1 METFAQN
8 RANYSALNPV
18 SFLRRA
24 ADVFPGKT
32 AIIYGER
39 RQTYAEFAGAAEVLA
54 SAIRSRINPGDRV
67 AFLAPNIPELLIA
80 HFAVPMAGGVLVAL
94 NSRLSRAEVHY
105 ILEHAG
111 ARVLFADAELASTC
125 SGLVSAID
133 SLDTIVEISDPEFG
147 SVATLPAAGHE
158 LFEDFLLGADATP
171 QDWNVDDE
179 LAPITLNYTSG
190 TTGSPKGVLYSY
202 RGAYLSAL
210 GELIHNRYD
219 HDTVYLWTLPM
230 FHCNGW
236 SAPWAVTA
244 AAGTHVCLR
253 TVRGEHMWHAIDTL
267 GVTHLSGSPTVC
279 ETLITAEHAHP
290 LENSVTIT
298 TAGAAPSPN
307 TLERLQRLGVDVVHV
322 YGLTEVYGPLTV
334 NEPQPA
340 WDELTPAER
349 SRLLARQGVAMVQAE
364 PARVVDAAM
373 ADVAADGV
381 TIGEIVL
388 RGNTVMLGYHNDHPA
403 TEEAFRGGY
412 FHTGDLGVMHADGYL
427 EVKDR
432 SKDII
437 ISGGENISTI
447 EVENALISHASVR
460 DVAVVGVSHEKWGER
475 PHAFVLLESG
485 ASIEMVTL
493 QEHAS
498 ATIARFKV
506 PDFFT
511 FVDELPRTATGKV
524 TKAALRQLAADRS
537 MDTES

>member
-1 METFAQN
+1 METFARNQ
-8 RANYSALNPV
+8 ANYSELNPV

-24 ADVFPGKT
+24 ADVFPEKT
-32 AIIYGER
+32 AIVYGER
-39 RQTYAEFAGAAEVLA
+39 RQNYAEFARSAEVLA
-54 SAIRSRINPGDRV
+54 AAIRSRIEPGDRV

-94 NSRLSRAEVHY
+94 NARLSRSEIRY
-105 ILEHAG
+105 ILDHAD
-111 ARVLFADAELASTC
+111 ARMLFADAELASTC
-125 SGLVSAID
+125 SGLVSAVD
-133 SLDTIVEISDPEFG
+133 SLDSVIEISDPEFG
-147 SVATLPAAGHE
+147 SLATAPSAGHE
-158 LFEDFLLGADATP
+158 LFEDFLLGSDATP
-171 QDWNVDDE
+171 QNWSVTDE

-210 GELIHNRYD
+210 GELIHNKYD
-219 HDTVYLWTLPM
+219 RDTVYLWTLPM

-253 TVRGEHMWHAIDTL
+253 AVRGEEMWQAIDTL
-267 GVTHLSGSPTVC
+267 AITHLSGSPTVC
-279 ETLITAEHAHP
+279 EILITAEDAHP
-290 LENSVTIT
+290 LDASVTIT

-307 TLERLQRLGVDVVHV
+307 TLERLQRLGVNVVHV
-322 YGLTEVYGPLTV
+322 YGLTEVYGPLTI
-334 NEPQPA
+334 NEPQSA
-340 WDELTPAER
+340 WDQLAPADR

-364 PARVVDAAM
+364 PARVVDARM
-373 ADVAADGV
+373 MDVPADAA

-388 RGNTVMLGYHNDHPA
+388 RGNTVMLGYHNDHDA
-403 TEEAFRGGY
+403 TEDAFRGGV
-412 FHTGDLGVMHADGYL
+412 FHTGDLGVMHVDGYI

-447 EVENALISHASVR
+447 EIENALISHTSVR
-460 DVAVVGVSHEKWGER
+460 DVAVIGVPSEKWGER
-475 PHAFVLLESG
+475 PHAFVLLEPGS
-485 ASIEMVTL
+485 SIDAFAL

-498 ATIARFKV
+498 ATVARFKV

-524 TKAALRQLAADRS
+524 TKAALRRLATNSSNIA
-537 MDTES
+537 ES

>member
-1 METFAQN
+1 METFAQDE
-8 RANYSALNPV
+8 ANYSSLNPI

-24 ADVFPGKT
+24 AAVFPEKI
-32 AIIYGER
+32 AIIYGQR
-39 RQTYAEFAGAAEVLA
+39 RQTYAEFARASEVLA
-54 SAIRSRINPGDRV
+54 SAIRSRIYPGDRV

-94 NSRLSRAEVHY
+94 NSRLSQAEIQY

-111 ARVLFADAELASTC
+111 ARLLFADAELAATC

-133 SLDTIVEISDPEFG
+133 SLDSVIEISDPQFG
-147 SVATLPAAGHE
+147 SVATLPAVGHE
-158 LFEDFLLGADATP
+158 LFEDFLRGVDATP
-171 QDWNVDDE
+171 QKWSVTDE

-253 TVRGEHMWHAIDTL
+253 AVRGGDMWQTIDML

-279 ETLITAEHAHP
+279 ETLITAEDAHP
-290 LENSVTIT
+290 LGTSLTIT

-307 TLERLQRLGVDVVHV
+307 TLEKLQRLGADVVHV

-340 WDELTPAER
+340 WGELTPAER
-349 SRLLARQGVAMVQAE
+349 SRMLARQGVAMVQAE

-373 ADVAADGV
+373 VDVPADGA
-381 TIGEIVL
+381 TMGEIVL
-388 RGNTVMLGYHNDHPA
+388 RGNTVMLGYHNDRHA

-412 FHTGDLGVMHADGYL
+412 FHTGDLGVMHADGYI

-447 EVENALISHASVR
+447 EIENALISHARVR
-460 DVAVVGVSHEKWGER
+460 DVAVVGVPDEQWGER
-475 PHAFVLLESG
+475 PHAFVLLEPG
-485 ASIEMVTL
+485 TSIEIVTL

-498 ATIARFKV
+498 ATVARFKV

-524 TKAALRQLAADRS
+524 TKAALRQLAADTFTS
-537 MDTES
+537 ADS